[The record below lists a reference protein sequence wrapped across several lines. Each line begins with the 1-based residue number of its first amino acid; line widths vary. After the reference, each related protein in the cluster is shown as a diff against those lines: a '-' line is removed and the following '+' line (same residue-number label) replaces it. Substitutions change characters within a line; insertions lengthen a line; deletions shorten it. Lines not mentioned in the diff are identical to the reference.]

1 MAKKNVK
8 IPVNV
13 ELDKY
18 AKEMRKNMTPEET
31 VVWYQI
37 LKGRVPKFHR
47 QKIIGNYIVDFYCP
61 QLKLVIEID
70 GVQHYFEEKSNYEAK
85 RTEDLEKLG
94 FYVLRFDNSD
104 VKRDIEEVRMIIN
117 NVCEARAEGIELL
130 PDYR

>member
-1 MAKKNVK
+1 MNKAK
-8 IPVNV
+8 IPVNSK
-13 ELDKY
+13 LDKY
-18 AKEMRKNMTPEET
+18 AKNLRKNMTNEEKT
-31 VVWYQI
+31 IWYDFLSKI
-37 LKGRVPKFHR
+37 SPRFHR